1 MAQRPIAERMSE
13 LQQRI
18 EALRRSKQQL
28 EARQAAVE
36 RKRQERRRYLL
47 GGFLIERMGSE
58 GPWREL
64 VRQEL
69 PPFLKEERDRRLFAE
84 LLDGGGRDGSTG
96 GAETGTAGEVDQADV
111 AFADASVRGTMGET
125 R

>member
-28 EARQAAVE
+28 EARQAAAE

-47 GGFLIERMGSE
+47 GSFLLERLGQDGS
-58 GPWREL
+58 WREL

-69 PPFLKEERDRRLFAE
+69 AAFLKEERDRKLFAE
-84 LLDGGGRDGSTG
+84 LLGSSGRNGAAGAAEAGATG
-96 GAETGTAGEVDQADV
+96 EADLPEAMPAGDLA
-111 AFADASVRGTMGET
+111 ARPSSGPI
-125 R
+125 

>member
-1 MAQRPIAERMSE
+1 MRQRPIAERMSE

-18 EALRRSKQQL
+18 EALRQTKAQL
-28 EARQAAVE
+28 EARQAANE

-47 GGFLIERMGSE
+47 GSFLLERLGWD

-69 PPFLKEERDRRLFAE
+69 PRFLKEERDRQLFAE
-84 LLDGGGRDGSTG
+84 LLGSSGRNGEAGAAEAGATG
-96 GAETGTAGEVDQADV
+96 EADPPEAMPAGDLA
-111 AFADASVRGTMGET
+111 ARPSSGPI
-125 R
+125 